1 MVSSYPGKYL
11 CTSHEAE
18 LWEAT
23 KAENNMQHQ
32 LLGRL
37 LMKVESHKET
47 NSLCGIRPLI
57 IRLDGYKAI
66 INFTKKHRL
75 NNNCAELVK
84 EEGRFPTRLGGLIFT
99 WLWDN
104 LQSALT
110 QHEVVS

>member
-57 IRLDGYKAI
+57 IRL
-66 INFTKKHRL
+66 
-75 NNNCAELVK
+75 
-84 EEGRFPTRLGGLIFT
+84 GL
-99 WLWDN
+99 
-104 LQSALT
+104 LQSHHKFHKKAPT
-110 QHEVVS
+110 Q